1 MIRKTLL
8 AICLILAAIPSVAQQ
23 EKPSSD
29 TIPLSNVM
37 IIPYDERY
45 YLSDADRDIMQVST
59 ALPDHFRKYFRF
71 QVDRNVQRYV
81 SLSYPCISL
90 LNDTADELEE
100 TMYEILSKTGY
111 RFEKV
116 VPVEPAINR
125 LLDMEIKLKKEG
137 EKYTDSKTASM
148 YIPAKKDGVY
158 MHAIVKDG
166 EKLFR
171 KMKNKYNVDYFVFLT
186 QLEIKTNYSSCMDI
200 AKKIYRREIMLHFTI
215 YDAGGNVVAGSYATA
230 HIPSDRNEASMIA
243 GECFPELAKYIAAC
257 LP

>member
-1 MIRKTLL
+1 RKSILF
-8 AICLILAAIPSVAQQ
+8 ICLVLAVIPAVAQQ
-23 EKPSSD
+23 EKSPTD
-29 TIPLSNVM
+29 TIALSNVM

-59 ALPDHFRKYFRF
+59 AMPDHFRKYFRF

-137 EKYTDSKTASM
+137 EKFADSKTASM
-148 YIPAKKDGVY
+148 YIPAKKDGMY

-230 HIPSDRNEASMIA
+230 HIPSDRNEASMIS
-243 GECFPELAKYIAAC
+243 GQCFPELAKYIAAC